1 MKERRLALRL
11 GALGLGQV
19 AAIALV
25 VAALATWT
33 RPPRHPHDLHPLLGD
48 AAAQQQPGYVV
59 ELTERSPHP
68 VISGANPKG
77 QGITK
82 RF

>member
-48 AAAQQQPGYVV
+48 AAAALAGPLAAGDDPSSALD
-59 ELTERSPHP
+59 EL
-68 VISGANPKG
+68 A
-77 QGITK
+77 
-82 RF
+82 